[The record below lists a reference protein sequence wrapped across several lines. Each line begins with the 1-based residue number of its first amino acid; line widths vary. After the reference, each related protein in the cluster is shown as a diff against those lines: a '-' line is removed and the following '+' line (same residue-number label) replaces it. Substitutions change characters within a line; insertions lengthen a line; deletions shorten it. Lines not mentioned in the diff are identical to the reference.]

1 MRNFKNKVSVLD
13 LGTLKLAGKQ
23 QCIFSGNQ
31 TLEFLFQVLG
41 IPSLLPVGPVCLLS
55 DPIKDALHGFSMAW
69 KTTFASVLHEE
80 AKVGYS

>member
-1 MRNFKNKVSVLD
+1 MLD
-13 LGTLKLAGKQ
+13 LRTLKLAGKQ
-23 QCIFSGNQ
+23 PCIFSGNQQ